1 MLDLLEGALA
11 NFIHLI
17 LTNLKSIWCAGFL
30 PVLFLLGPTGHPEI
44 SHPFAMLQSPPF
56 GWTISALPRFV
67 LISTSFR
74 SRLFPNRGLGADGAG
89 EGCKVVRA
97 LDAF

>member
-56 GWTISALPRFV
+56 G
-67 LISTSFR
+67 
-74 SRLFPNRGLGADGAG
+74 
-89 EGCKVVRA
+89 
-97 LDAF
+97 